1 MTLPARGVRIRHRHR
16 PLLVFTGVMAA
27 LAVVAVLGLVVDD
40 RVLFGAPIWLKPLK
54 FALSFVAYS
63 LTWAWLL
70 SLHPNP
76 PRALGRVGTVLVGA
90 SAVEMVIIVAAAVRG
105 VGSHFN
111 VSTPLN
117 AALFNVMGVTVVVL
131 WVGTLFL
138 SLKVGAQRLAPAPEL
153 LAIRLG
159 MAIALVGMLVGVL
172 MLVQPSGVDGI
183 SGAHT
188 VGAPDG
194 GPGMALTGWSTVAG
208 DLRVGHFVGMHAL
221 QALPLVA
228 YLTRRLA
235 TPVRLR
241 LVATAGAGALGLTVL
256 VTWQALRGQALL
268 DPDALTVGAYVLL
281 IVGVAASALPRREA
295 VCA

>member
-1 MTLPARGVRIRHRHR
+1 MTLPARGAPITHWHR
-16 PLLVFTGVMAA
+16 PLVLFTGVMAA
-27 LAVVAVLGLVVDD
+27 LAVVAVVGLVVDD

-54 FALSFVAYS
+54 FALSFAAYS

-70 SLHPNP
+70 SLHPDP

-117 AALFNVMGVTVVVL
+117 AVLFNVMGLTVVVL
-131 WVGTLFL
+131 WLGTLFL

-159 MAIALVGMLVGVL
+159 MGIALVGMLVGVL
-172 MLVQPSGVDGI
+172 MLVQPSGVDGV

-194 GPGMALTGWSTVAG
+194 GPGMLLTGWSTVAG
-208 DLRVGHFVGMHAL
+208 DLRIGHFVGMHAL

-256 VTWQALRGQALL
+256 LTWQALRGQALL
-268 DPDALTVGAYVLL
+268 EPDLLTSGAYVLL
-281 IVGVAASALPRREA
+281 IVGVAASALPRKEA

>member
-1 MTLPARGVRIRHRHR
+1 M
-16 PLLVFTGVMAA
+16 FTGVMAA

-228 YLTRRLA
+228 YLIRRLA

-295 VCA
+295 VRA

>member
-1 MTLPARGVRIRHRHR
+1 MTLPAQGVPIRHWHR
-16 PLLVFTGVMAA
+16 PLVVFTGVMAA
-27 LAVVAVLGLVVDD
+27 LAVVAVVGLVVDD

-90 SAVEMVIIVAAAVRG
+90 SAVEMVIIVAAAIRG

-117 AALFNVMGVTVVVL
+117 AVLFNVMGLTVVAL
-131 WVGTLFL
+131 WLGTLFL

-159 MAIALVGMLVGVL
+159 MAIALLGMLVGVL
-172 MLVQPSGVDGI
+172 MLVQPSGVEGV

-194 GPGMALTGWSTVAG
+194 SPGMLLTGWSTVAG
-208 DLRVGHFVGMHAL
+208 DLRVGHFIGMHAL
-221 QALPLVA
+221 QVLPLVA
-228 YLTRRLA
+228 HLTRSLA
-235 TPVRLR
+235 TPVRMR

-281 IVGVAASALPRREA
+281 VVGVAAIALPRKEA
-295 VCA
+295 VRA

>member
-1 MTLPARGVRIRHRHR
+1 MTLPAQGVRIRHWHR

-27 LAVVAVLGLVVDD
+27 LAVVAVVGLVVDD

-117 AALFNVMGVTVVVL
+117 AALFNVMGLTVVVL

-138 SLKVGAQRLAPAPEL
+138 SLRVGAQRLAPAPEL

-194 GPGMALTGWSTVAG
+194 GPGMPLTGWSTVAG

-221 QALPLVA
+221 QVLPLVA
-228 YLTRRLA
+228 HLTRRLA

-268 DPDALTVGAYVLL
+268 DPDALTVGAWVLL
-281 IVGVAASALPRREA
+281 VVGVAASALPRKEA